1 MKITM
6 IQLLHRGIVSIV
18 VGVVIG
24 VGVLGEVVVDLVSQ
38 EVGAGVI
45 EDVTE
50 ADHVWPSEDD
60 AWDSG
65 PFLTGVLASLE
76 VIIDVAGHVA
86 PALAHGPVPLE
97 GGGHGGGEAVDVGLV
112 LIEVDPANAG
122 EIVPANLF
130 PETES
135 I

>member
-6 IQLLHRGIVSIV
+6 IQLLHRGIVGVV
-18 VGVVIG
+18 VGVVVG
-24 VGVLGEVVVDLVSQ
+24 VGVLGEVVVDLASQ

-60 AWDSG
+60 AGDSR
-65 PFLTGVLASLE
+65 PLVTGVVASLE
-76 VIIDVAGHVA
+76 VVIDVAGHVA
-86 PALAHGPVPLE
+86 PALAHRPIPLE
-97 GGGHGGGEAVDVGLV
+97 GGGHGGGETVHVGLV
-112 LIEVDPANAG
+112 LLEVDPANVG
-122 EIVPANLF
+122 EIVPANLL